1 MAGDP
6 GDRAGRDSGEL
17 AELRRRIEAEVRQ
30 SAGSRL
36 KGPGVIGIS
45 LPKRE
50 YGNVRDAWQQLMWIL
65 NTAKSEKVSMLADF
79 RSGYDRSISYIFSQL
94 RTVPN
99 LEMVLLLDGDVMPE
113 IDLREAVA
121 LARQSFEL
129 GYGAV
134 ASPVASQTLRV
145 MVQPI
150 GEKSKSEPYDVSY
163 LAITN
168 FGFISAPALLS
179 LDPIGDWG
187 DVEDK
192 TWPAYIEEGTKNGTG
207 DIHLCKRLG
216 DLGWKIR
223 ADPRLLCN
231 HRKDARIQS
240 DRPRTKIEI
249 S

>member
-1 MAGDP
+1 MV
-6 GDRAGRDSGEL
+6 GDRGDSVGGES
-17 AELRRRIEAEVRQ
+17 AELKDLRERITREVRQ
-30 SAGSRL
+30 NAGTSS

-65 NTAKSEKVSMLADF
+65 NTAKGERVSMLADF
-79 RSGYDRSISYIFSQL
+79 RSGYDRSISYIFGQL
-94 RTVPN
+94 RNVPQ
-99 LEMVLLLDGDVMPE
+99 LEMVLLLDGDISPE
-113 IDLREAVA
+113 IDLREAIA
-121 LARQSFEL
+121 IARQSFEL

-134 ASPVASQTLRV
+134 ASPVPSQSLRV

-150 GEKSKSEPYDVSY
+150 GEKSKTDPYDVSY
-163 LAITN
+163 CAITN
-168 FGFISAPALLS
+168 FGFISAPALIS
-179 LDPIGDWG
+179 LEPIGMWG

-192 TWPAYIEEGTKNGTG
+192 QWPAYIEERIANGTG
-207 DIHLCKRLG
+207 DVHLCKRLG
-216 DLGWKIR
+216 DSGWKIR

-240 DRPRTKIEI
+240 DRPRTKVEI